1 MSDRIL
7 MQGNDAIAR
16 GMVEAGCAVAASY
29 PGTPASEILASID
42 RWRKKS
48 GATMHVEWAVNEKVA
63 LEIAYTA
70 AITGLRA
77 AVSMKQVGLNVASDP
92 LLSAAYLGVT
102 GGFLVVSADDP
113 GPHSSQTEQDSRLL
127 AMMAKVP
134 VLDPASPAQAMALAG
149 TGFDLSE
156 AFGVPV
162 MLRPTTRVCHASQDV
177 DAPPFRPT
185 AREARFVK
193 DPARWAATPV
203 YRRLLHDRLAEKIAA
218 IAGWQATAP
227 VRVNPGGSP
236 AKAVVASG
244 VAFAHAREL
253 FGELGISDR
262 IALYQVIQPYPLHA
276 AFIDHL
282 LDTYAEILVLEE
294 SAPVIEMQVADR
306 RRVRGRMTGAVPGTG
321 ELLPEIIER
330 LLSRFAGLPVPG
342 GTLSAKGGG
351 RRPTL
356 CPGCAH
362 RSSFYAIRKAAPAG
376 IFPSDIGCYT
386 LGINLGAVDTVLCM
400 GAAVSQAAGFD
411 YAHRI
416 SGKPVDIVA
425 TIGDSTFYHSGIPP
439 LIDAVVQGARFVL
452 VILDN
457 GTTAMTGNQP
467 TPGTGIGAG
476 GGDHRGRRYGGDGPR
491 VRRPV
496 LPHGEPRSP
505 PGIRRAAE
513 GGARPCPGAGCR
525 GGDRPAAVRDGRPRR
540 RRERAGRDRD
550 HGGVHR
556 VPALRGPVRM
566 PGAGLRR
573 GGEPGPN
580 QRDDLHRVRRVRFRL
595 PGGCDPARAGRGEA
609 FMSADVGK
617 PPLPRQQ
624 IVLSGVGGQGIL
636 FLSRLLAEA
645 AIAGG
650 FPVLTSE
657 THGMA
662 QRGGV
667 VLSHLKVGGF
677 DSPLVRTGRADLLL
691 VLKEEN
697 VALHREF
704 LAEGGALIVNA
715 PVPVDAGPGVR
726 VHAVDADALAL
737 STGAPH
743 AVNLVLLGFALARIG
758 GATAGGFFCAAGEIR
773 EALSRRHG
781 ERGSLLAASIS
792 ALDLGIAHGTR

>member
-1 MSDRIL
+1 VSDRIL

-16 GMVEAGCAVAASY
+16 GLVEAGCAVAASY
-29 PGTPASEILASID
+29 PGTPASEILSSID

-92 LLSAAYLGVT
+92 FLSAAYLGVT

-134 VLDPASPAQAMALAG
+134 VLDPASPSQAMALAG

-156 AFGVPV
+156 VFGVPV

-177 DAPPFRPT
+177 DAPPFRPP
-185 AREARFVK
+185 AREARFGK

-218 IAGWQATAP
+218 IAAWPATAP
-227 VRVNPGGSP
+227 IRATPDGSP
-236 AKAVVASG
+236 TKAVVASG

-253 FGELGISDR
+253 FGELGIFDR
-262 IALYQVIQPYPLHA
+262 IALYQVVQPYPLHA

-282 LDTYAEILVLEE
+282 LETYAEILVLEE
-294 SAPVIEMQVADR
+294 TAPVIEMQIADR
-306 RRVRGRMTGAVPGTG
+306 RRVRGRMTGAVPATG

-330 LLSRFAGLPVPG
+330 LLSRFAGLPVPEG
-342 GTLSAKGGG
+342 ALSAPGGG

-376 IFPSDIGCYT
+376 IYPSDIGCYT

-411 YAHRI
+411 YAHRL

-476 GGDHRGRRYGGDGPR
+476 GDTTAAVDMEGLVLACGVRFCRTANPDRLPEFIALLKEALVHARDRGVAVVIARQPCAMVALAAGGKAPGAIVITEECNGCRHCVDRFECPALVFDEAANR
-491 VRRPV
+491 VRIDGMTCTGCGVCVSVCPA
-496 LPHGEPRSP
+496 GA
-505 PGIRRAAE
+505 IRR
-513 GGARPCPGAGCR
+513 P
-525 GGDRPAAVRDGRPRR
+525 
-540 RRERAGRDRD
+540 
-550 HGGVHR
+550 
-556 VPALRGPVRM
+556 
-566 PGAGLRR
+566 
-573 GGEPGPN
+573 
-580 QRDDLHRVRRVRFRL
+580 
-595 PGGCDPARAGRGEA
+595 
-609 FMSADVGK
+609 
-617 PPLPRQQ
+617 
-624 IVLSGVGGQGIL
+624 
-636 FLSRLLAEA
+636 
-645 AIAGG
+645 
-650 FPVLTSE
+650 
-657 THGMA
+657 
-662 QRGGV
+662 
-667 VLSHLKVGGF
+667 
-677 DSPLVRTGRADLLL
+677 
-691 VLKEEN
+691 
-697 VALHREF
+697 
-704 LAEGGALIVNA
+704 
-715 PVPVDAGPGVR
+715 
-726 VHAVDADALAL
+726 
-737 STGAPH
+737 
-743 AVNLVLLGFALARIG
+743 
-758 GATAGGFFCAAGEIR
+758 AGE
-773 EALSRRHG
+773 
-781 ERGSLLAASIS
+781 
-792 ALDLGIAHGTR
+792 DP